1 MKKQLV
7 IIGGGP
13 AGLAAAV
20 AAYDAGVRDM
30 VVIEREER
38 AGGIL
43 KQCIHNGFGLTRF
56 KESMTGPEYAQRF
69 LDEANARGIGIMTNT
84 FDTDHTG
91 DKQVTCMNE
100 RGVFTIKAGAVI
112 LAMGCR

>member
-30 VVIEREER
+30 VVVEREER

-43 KQCIHNGFGLTRF
+43 KQCIHNGFGLSRVHV
-56 KESMTGPEYAQRF
+56 SMTGPE
-69 LDEANARGIGIMTNT
+69 
-84 FDTDHTG
+84 
-91 DKQVTCMNE
+91 
-100 RGVFTIKAGAVI
+100 
-112 LAMGCR
+112 